1 MEVLNLNM
9 MKHFLKSILLYER
22 KKMNRAVF
30 ENIEDE
36 LKEDEVW
43 RLLDGSDKLD
53 E

>member
-1 MEVLNLNM
+1 MEILNLNM

-36 LKEDEVW
+36 LKEDEKN
-43 RLLDGSDKLD
+43 GIF
-53 E
+53 

>member
-1 MEVLNLNM
+1 MKQENGCMYCHLKGVCGMDGSRENDLEV
-9 MKHFLKSILLYER
+9 R
-22 KKMNRAVF
+22 KL
-30 ENIEDE
+30 DE